1 MAPLAVSGPRSARHT
16 AATAP
21 NSSDTRAAAGAPNI
35 FFYNLDD
42 LRDAFPGA
50 IDPLRFM
57 PKTRAWMADGRRY
70 TRMFVADPSCCP
82 SRASLMTGR
91 YPHNNGVLDQA
102 DGPLFDGPHSM
113 ACYLRAAGYTTSI
126 AGKFLTT
133 WPKTSLPPCFD
144 RSTIMWGGY
153 RDVAVRVEGAARTST
168 GYSTTYLGDRGR
180 EYINAALAT
189 PGPALPPFLLYET
202 PQAPHWVAIT
212 NPDNSVSRLAVPDT
226 PYASAAVGT
235 CSGVPEADR
244 SDKPAYVRT
253 MNHTTAQG
261 QAMCQSQMRA
271 IMSADDEFD
280 KTMQLLKTKGVLD
293 NTLVILSSDNGYM
306 WGEHG
311 RWEKF
316 VPYELDSGAPSGAVA
331 GPHRCGNRHDPHR
344 LLLGPASHHAPGC
357 RLHPAGLGTPARWG
371 VPAAGE
377 PPHHDVQRVL
387 RRRRQPQHPL
397 LADGAD
403 RVGQVRADLQRARRR
418 DLPRVL
424 QPHDRPSENINLL
437 GDTSTANDPPAT
449 TITTMTNRLN
459 AFATCSGTA
468 ACNRRNV
475 RTPQGRR
482 TTATGWLPRSLRRP
496 NRRDHGAGLGEST
509 AP

>member
-316 VPYELDSGAPSGAVA
+316 VPYEPSIRVPLLVRWPGHIAAGTDTTRTVSYLDLLPTMLQAAGFTLPASAPRLDGESLLQASRRTMMYSEYYVDAANPNIPSWRMVRTASAKYVQTYNAQGAVIS
-331 GPHRCGNRHDPHR
+331 REYYNLTTDP
-344 LLLGPASHHAPGC
+344 A
-357 RLHPAGLGTPARWG
+357 
-371 VPAAGE
+371 
-377 PPHHDVQRVL
+377 
-387 RRRRQPQHPL
+387 
-397 LADGAD
+397 
-403 RVGQVRADLQRARRR
+403 
-418 DLPRVL
+418 
-424 QPHDRPSENINLL
+424 ENINLL

-468 ACNRRNV
+468 CV
-475 RTPQGRR
+475 Q
-482 TTATGWLPRSLRRP
+482 
-496 NRRDHGAGLGEST
+496 
-509 AP
+509 